1 MTKPTNKYAAIIDM
15 PHHRSL
21 TRQPMP
27 MYDRAAQFSPF
38 AALSGYGESIKETA
52 RQTDAGAVLSED
64 ALAALDERLAVLLA
78 AKEAEPQVCVTY
90 FKPDAKKSGGA
101 YCRHCGAVKAADSI
115 ARQLVFSDGTAIDMA
130 AVVAIEGTIFDTL
143 L

>member
-1 MTKPTNKYAAIIDM
+1 
-15 PHHRSL
+15 
-21 TRQPMP
+21 MP

-52 RQTDAGAVLSED
+52 RQTDAVAVLSED